1 MQEFELNGSRD
12 DIEKVIGFASQK
24 YTGVNNILSF
34 LMAIILTVLFYLVL
48 YPFWTTQRY
57 PMVNMFFH
65 GGESQRSIIPYFIVF
80 MSAWASAIL
89 IIKSRKLKMQEKALT
104 LDIVPQDTT
113 FVLSSMNASEILKEI
128 YERVHM
134 PQKFVL
140 FNRIGRA
147 LSNLKNIGRI
157 SDVSSVLNTQSAND
171 EQYFEST
178 YTLLKGFIWGI
189 PVLGFIGTVL
199 GLSQAVGGFGVVVAQ
214 GADVEKLKSSL
225 GGVTGGLSVA
235 FETTLIA
242 LAAAFVLQIWLTMIK
257 KQEEDFLDECSDYC
271 LRKIIA
277 RLRMLDISGE
287 FDNGD

>member
-271 LRKIIA
+271 HRNIIA

>member
-113 FVLSSMNASEILKEI
+113 FVLSSMNAS
-128 YERVHM
+128 
-134 PQKFVL
+134 
-140 FNRIGRA
+140 
-147 LSNLKNIGRI
+147 
-157 SDVSSVLNTQSAND
+157 
-171 EQYFEST
+171 
-178 YTLLKGFIWGI
+178 
-189 PVLGFIGTVL
+189 
-199 GLSQAVGGFGVVVAQ
+199 
-214 GADVEKLKSSL
+214 
-225 GGVTGGLSVA
+225 
-235 FETTLIA
+235 
-242 LAAAFVLQIWLTMIK
+242 
-257 KQEEDFLDECSDYC
+257 
-271 LRKIIA
+271 
-277 RLRMLDISGE
+277 
-287 FDNGD
+287 